1 MILANF
7 PARVT
12 TPRPN
17 RMIEER
23 HNAERCRRRGG
34 WQGEKLSQAR

>member
-1 MILANF
+1 MIPGQF
-7 PARVT
+7 PARAA

-23 HNAERCRRRGG
+23 HNAERCRRRH
-34 WQGEKLSQAR
+34 ERQAGN